1 MSLFSGLQE
10 SKKLKLGQSERTTE
24 FDAADQT
31 GDSISDNIR
40 LGPGEDEGY
49 MARALQLARKGA
61 ATCHPNPAVGCVI
74 VNHGETV
81 GEGWHDFAGQAHAE
95 INALKQAGKASA
107 GATMYVTL
115 EPCSHHGKTPP
126 CVKSIIKSRISRIV
140 IAVEDPNPLVNRSG
154 ISELQGAGIDVTLGV
169 GQAQAKHINRGFLKR
184 ITTGIPW
191 VTLKIATSMDG
202 KTAMADGESQ
212 WITSPPARQDAQKLR
227 AAASGILTG
236 IGSVLRDDPNMNVRL
251 HEIQRPGVQRLG
263 VQRPGVQ
270 RQPLRIILDTNL
282 STPVDAKI
290 LGGQDGVMGNVLI
303 ITENSEDSAAEIFQ
317 NDSVEIINCRTSG
330 GKIDLHAMML
340 ELGRREMNTILLE
353 AGARL
358 SGSMLEQGLV
368 DEIVVYMAPDL
379 LGSDAMDMFTIPGL
393 EQLADKLSLEYKD
406 VTRVGR
412 DLRLT
417 LSVAK

>member
-1 MSLFSGLQE
+1 M
-10 SKKLKLGQSERTTE
+10 KLGQSERTTE

-31 GDSISDNIR
+31 GDSISDNIK

-169 GQAQAKHINRGFLKR
+169 GQAQAKTINRGFLKR

-236 IGSVLRDDPNMNVRL
+236 IGSVLRDDPNMNARL
-251 HEIQRPGVQRLG
+251 D
-263 VQRPGVQ
+263 GVQ

-282 STPVDAKI
+282 STPVDARI
-290 LGGQDGVMGNVLI
+290 LGRQDGVMGDVLI
-303 ITENSEDSAAEIFQ
+303 VTANSEDSAAEIFQ

-330 GKIDLHAMML
+330 GKIDLNEVML

>member
-1 MSLFSGLQE
+1 MSLFSGL
-10 SKKLKLGQSERTTE
+10 KVQSERITVADATE
-24 FDAADQT
+24 QT
-31 GDSISDNIR
+31 GDNIKP
-40 LGPGEDEGY
+40 GPGEDEGY
-49 MARALQLARKGA
+49 MARALQLARKGVT
-61 ATCHPNPAVGCVI
+61 TCHPNPAVGCVI
-74 VNHGETV
+74 VNHGEIM
-81 GEGWHDFAGQAHAE
+81 GEGWHDFAGHAHAE
-95 INALKQAGKASA
+95 INALKQAGKSSV

-126 CVKSIIKSRISRIV
+126 CVKSIIKSRISRAV
-140 IAVEDPNPLVNRSG
+140 IATEDPNPLVNRSG

-169 GQAQAKHINRGFLKR
+169 GQAQAKTINRGFLKR

-212 WITSPPARQDAQKLR
+212 WITSSPARKDAQQLR

-251 HEIQRPGVQRLG
+251 D
-263 VQRPGVQ
+263 GVQ

-282 STPVDAKI
+282 SIPVDAKI
-290 LGGQDGVMGNVLI
+290 LSRQDGVIGDVLI
-303 ITENSEDSAAEIFQ
+303 VTANSEDSAAEIFQ
-317 NDSVEIINCRTSG
+317 EGSVEIINCRTSG
-330 GKIDLHAMML
+330 GKIDLHAVML
-340 ELGRREMNTILLE
+340 ELGQREMNTILLE